1 MVEAAQNEDVKSD
14 EYTPSNEEQ
23 LLIVTHMGDDAIID
37 KKFKST
43 VVLSR
48 E

>member
-1 MVEAAQNEDVKSD
+1 MVEANEDVKSD
-14 EYTPSNEEQ
+14 DYTPSEQEQ
-23 LLIVTHMGDDAIID
+23 LLIVKHLGEAAIVD
-37 KKFKST
+37 KKYKST

>member
-1 MVEAAQNEDVKSD
+1 MVEANEDQKTD
-14 EYTPSNEEQ
+14 EYTPSSEEQ
-23 LLIVTHMGDDAIID
+23 LLIVKHLGDANIID